1 MVSLP
6 SPPDEA
12 VPWASPPAGVVVA
25 HIGASDR
32 LTDSLVASGLVP
44 LVQREDF
51 QFLGRAGRP
60 ESRLDDVAQP
70 PVAASPRRAPLPA
83 QRLHGWRLLC
93 MLLLPL
99 LAGLLAL
106 RALGLRRADDPLAF
120 WGWAWMAG
128 CLLVALGLLTWMLL
142 GLRLSSLT
150 PGVLGGLTALAALL
164 ALLALAWRR
173 RDRAPDPL
181 AADVR
186 PPAARWERVVFALC
200 LALSLALMLDRIV
213 LASGRVIV
221 GGDEASIWSAKAR
234 ALWAADGLGL
244 PFAKL
249 ATGVGH
255 ADYPLLDP
263 LLQLFGFALAGR
275 PLDFEN
281 RLLIQLAVPAL
292 LLVAAGALARCAR
305 PAVAGLLVL
314 LLATSR
320 GAGTCTGVAS
330 ADGLVALGL
339 LVALDA
345 GERWRATG
353 VRCWFLLGALALA
366 VLVTSKNEGLMLAL
380 CALAAGALT
389 GLVGDAQA
397 AAVRAGRGLEPRAA
411 SRAAWLLVPL
421 ALAVTG
427 ALLNARFGFVNDL
440 LAADA
445 GRSLPER
452 IVHHA
457 PTVVVPLL
465 SWIADYWLRGGVETH
480 RLFLAGLALLLL
492 VPGLLR
498 REAEPPWS
506 YRAVPVALVLALA
519 GYLAVYVGG
528 TTELHGMHDWMRTS
542 FPRIS
547 FHLLPALAVWLGAAS
562 TRLESPARRLHGSS
576 ARGMVRVPSPEE
588 LP

>member
-32 LTDSLVASGLVP
+32 LTDSLVESGLVP

-60 ESRLDDVAQP
+60 ESRPDDVAEP
-70 PVAASPRRAPLPA
+70 PPAPPPLPA
-83 QRLHGWRLLC
+83 HRLHGWRLACL
-93 MLLLPL
+93 LLLPL

-128 CLLVALGLLTWMLL
+128 CLLVALALLAWMLL
-142 GLRLSSLT
+142 GLRLSSLM
-150 PGVLGGLTALAALL
+150 PGVLGGLTVLAALL

-173 RDRAPDPL
+173 RDHVPDPL
-181 AADVR
+181 AAAVR

-200 LALSLALMLDRIV
+200 LALSLALVLDRIV
-213 LASGRVIV
+213 LSSGRVIV

-234 ALWAADGLGL
+234 ALWAADGLGP

-292 LLVAAGALARCAR
+292 LLVAAGALARGAR

-320 GAGTCTGVAS
+320 GAGTSTGDAS

-353 VRCWFLLGALALA
+353 ARRWFLLGALALA
-366 VLVTSKNEGLMLAL
+366 LLVASKNEGLMLAL

-389 GLVGDAQA
+389 GLVGNAQA

-427 ALLNARFGFVNDL
+427 ALLNARFGFENDL

-452 IVHHA
+452 IVRHA
-457 PTVVVPLL
+457 PTVVAPLL
-465 SWIADYWLRGGVETH
+465 AWIADYWLRGGVETH

-562 TRLESPARRLHGSS
+562 TRLEAPARRLHGSS
-576 ARGMVRVPSPEE
+576 VRGMVRVPSPEE
-588 LP
+588 PP